1 MVKIEFNHKRSSYLF
16 NIMYISL
23 EDNDVDKK
31 LFSTQVFISEDM
43 KYKILIEHINSQS
56 PP

>member
-23 EDNDVDKK
+23 EDNDVDEK